1 MRPGESPSDSAVDRG
16 PETIKDALVPM
27 HLKSTLTVV
36 LLAAPLVMPGRGATL
51 SEEISAFSRRFQAA
65 QPPGCQQAIWKL
77 DWEDHLSTAL
87 ARAKRERRPVLFI
100 HVTNITGPS
109 NFGTGHC

>member
-1 MRPGESPSDSAVDRG
+1 MKAV
-16 PETIKDALVPM
+16 
-27 HLKSTLTVV
+27 LTSL
-36 LLAAPLVMPGRGATL
+36 LLATLPLTQTGGATL
-51 SEEISAFSRRFQAA
+51 DGEISAFSKRFQAA
-65 QPPGCQQAIWKL
+65 QPPGRQQAIWKL

>member
-1 MRPGESPSDSAVDRG
+1 MS
-16 PETIKDALVPM
+16 I
-27 HLKSTLTVV
+27 KSTLTVGLFAA
-36 LLAAPLVMPGRGATL
+36 LLATPSRGATL
-51 SEEISAFSRRFQAA
+51 DGERAAFSQRFQAA
-65 QPPGCQQAIWKL
+65 QPPGSQQAIWKL

-109 NFGTGHC
+109 KFGTGHC